1 MRPKPNV
8 YNCIHFTHPTAEQ
21 FQLLDILSYNNLQSV
36 LFELIH
42 YLIRADRS

>member
-1 MRPKPNV
+1 MC
-8 YNCIHFTHPTAEQ
+8 NCIHFTHPTAEQ